1 MEGAIYCRYFTVALA
16 NVIAGEFCEIEI
28 CLLRAVHPGRNI
40 SGATGTRS
48 RSDLRDGTS
57 NRLEGDAFV

>member
-1 MEGAIYCRYFTVALA
+1 MQGAIYCRYFTVALA
-16 NVIAGEFCEIEI
+16 AVIAGEFCEIAI
-28 CLLRAVHPGRNI
+28 CLLRAVRRDQNT

-57 NRLEGDAFV
+57 DRLEGDAFV